1 MNSPGR
7 SVDVAIIGLSCRF
20 PGAAT
25 TEEYWKNLCEGVE
38 SITFFSDQE
47 LLAVGV
53 DPSLV
58 ANPSYVKAAPM
69 LRDVEMFDA
78 SFFGYSPKDAAL
90 MDPQQRFFL
99 EVCWEAFETA
109 GYDPAAYAGKV
120 GVLSTAGGVVTS
132 YLLAKLHHA
141 DLPGQTASISHI
153 NNDKD
158 FLSTRVSF
166 KLNLRGPSFTIQSA
180 CSSSLVAVHQACQ
193 NLRFNECDM
202 MLVGGSVVRVP
213 QVQGYLAEKRN
224 LHSLDGHCR
233 PFDSVGQGTIFGS
246 GVGAVLLKPLEQAV
260 ADGDHIFAVI
270 KGTAANNDGSAKS
283 SYTAP
288 SLGQQSQ
295 AVVDALD
302 LAGVSADSVGYVECH
317 STGTIVGDPLEI
329 EALTMAFRKGTKR
342 TQYCAV
348 GSVKANIGHPEQA
361 AGIAG
366 LIKTALVLH
375 HKRMPPSIN
384 YETPN
389 PAIDFASSPF
399 YVNTKLRDFPV
410 ADTPRRAGLNSLGIG
425 GTNTFVVL
433 EEAPPIAASKNE
445 SSDLFPCLVT
455 LSAKS
460 ADALVARVEQLLN
473 WLNDNP
479 DAPVGDLCYTTNVSR
494 SQFAF
499 RFAAPARSVAELKRH
514 LAAWLRTVTEDV
526 SSLQC
531 TSNAPVAFMFSGQGS
546 QHTGMAAELY
556 RTHSVFRNAMDH
568 CHALAG
574 PYLEQGLLE
583 VIFAAGR
590 DDALVNRTDYTQPAL
605 FAVEYALAELLKSWG
620 VAPDAVIGHSL
631 GEIAAACVADVMTLA
646 DAMRLV
652 TARAALMHRLPSG
665 GAMASIMAEESV
677 VRTLIDKIG
686 PEITVAAMNGPLNT
700 VVSGDRDAL
709 RILSEE
715 LDRQDITYRELR
727 ISNGFHSPRTEPI
740 LDDLENVAAQI
751 KHNAPKLPLISNLTG
766 EVMSA
771 APDKSY
777 WRRHLREAVRFG
789 DGMLSLAKLECGT
802 FLEIGPHPVL
812 LPIAQVCLGAKGKSA
827 AWIAALNRQKP
838 DAESITEMLVALYL
852 AGHKLNWTAVHSDA
866 SWRRIPLPTYPFR
879 RKRHW
884 IEDDTISTERPR
896 NAAEQLHPLVGR
908 RINSATKEVCY
919 QARYGVQ
926 HACYLSDH
934 RVVGTVVLP
943 TTAELEAATVV
954 GRMHFGTR
962 RVSFDNAMHHQA
974 MSFANG
980 EDRIVRV
987 LVTPLKSDR
996 ASFRLESAPTED
1008 SEAWRPHMTG
1018 TLRRSEVPSR
1028 SMTFSTKRVQA
1039 RCQQTLPVADFY
1051 DWLDKLGL
1059 EYGPSFRGVRELY
1072 FSQHEALTRVRLP
1085 DGLANT
1091 QYVMHPAFLDAC
1103 LHAYPLV
1110 LDGAET
1116 AKSDGRNSYLPVSLV
1131 GFRCYQDGIDEAWV
1145 HTRLRSVER
1154 DDTQVVDIQV
1164 YDVAE
1169 RPVAELEGLAVRL
1182 LPLDKVQLP
1191 RAGTDDL
1198 FYRAAWRKSVR
1209 GAAPEEDRAPAS
1221 WMIFADA
1228 KGVGV
1233 TLASRLEAR
1242 GHHCHLVYRDDAYA
1256 QPGIRKWTVNER
1268 QPHQFRRLLEQ
1279 FAASET
1285 IPCDGV
1291 VYLWGLD
1298 APSMEGL
1305 TLARL
1310 KSGSEMMCRGALGIL
1325 HALAET
1331 RTTNATGRRLWFVTA
1346 NTQKIEGPHQHIDPV
1361 QAPLWGLGRTVAIE
1375 YPGIWGGLIDLQLNG
1390 HRTPDIDLLEA
1401 ELLYPDGETQIAI
1414 SAGGQR
1420 NVPRF
1425 VKQPLAELPA
1435 QLPRVR
1441 GDATYLV
1448 TGGLGMLGRSAA
1460 KWLIRKGAKHLVL
1473 TGRNASP
1480 EAAQE
1485 VFSAAEIKSAA
1496 IHVVAADI
1504 SREEDVSRLMQTIS
1518 NELPPLKGVVHSA
1531 GVLDDGILAQLDWD
1545 RFASL
1550 FAPRV
1555 YGSWLLHEYT
1565 KSLELDFFILK
1576 SSLLSLLGSAGQ
1588 GNYTASSSFLDSLAA
1603 HRRAA
1608 DLPARAINWS
1618 AWSGGGLATISGARG
1633 EAMWSSLGV
1642 KFVSPDIAMQA
1653 FDKLMHRDV
1662 DQIAVAVADW
1672 PTYSGKVGTPPFLAE
1687 LLNRNEVFGSSKFA
1701 LGKIT
1706 TPDAPPVAVNGQA
1719 RQQLFSRLQQH
1730 IMAKLGFTEAIDPD
1744 QPLSELGLDSLMS
1757 VNLSNS
1763 LEDEFGIPLSVTEL
1777 IKGPTI
1783 NQLVDH
1789 MIDEFGVT
1797 IPDKPAGAGSAM
1809 TSAAAVR
1816 TLAINP
1822 PIAAAAVHSGAAP
1835 GRHGVPHSVTAELR
1849 IAADGYQGGME
1860 LQRVTHTQVLDGRA
1874 MYAGGNGNDPEAC
1887 LNVGIHAETP
1897 SASGGNGADPQH
1909 FGAPVSR
1916 LACNVPLR
1924 TTGKW
1929 LIAPRPNPDAKARL
1943 FCFPYAGGGVVSF
1956 RAWPQLLNDS
1966 VEVVAVEPPGRG
1978 TRINETAVEDLD
1990 TFVERLLPEMVVW
2003 LDRPSAF
2010 FGHCLGGL
2018 TMFATLCALPEAC
2031 AHFIKYSFACGVRPP
2046 HLLKRRGEFEDNVVY
2061 DMMLHEEFDIRI
2073 PPHAQTDEIFAD
2085 IIREFDTPAADRMLA
2100 IPKLRKALLPT
2111 IRAEF
2116 GMAYHYE
2123 YQPVEPFSFPISSF
2137 VGDLDP
2143 WVSEVD
2149 SAGWGELTR
2158 GGFTNHVRKGSH
2170 FLMADDREYILK
2182 TISSEF
2188 VNS

>member
-1 MNSPGR
+1 M
-7 SVDVAIIGLSCRF
+7 
-20 PGAAT
+20 
-25 TEEYWKNLCEGVE
+25 
-38 SITFFSDQE
+38 
-47 LLAVGV
+47 
-53 DPSLV
+53 
-58 ANPSYVKAAPM
+58 
-69 LRDVEMFDA
+69 
-78 SFFGYSPKDAAL
+78 
-90 MDPQQRFFL
+90 
-99 EVCWEAFETA
+99 
-109 GYDPAAYAGKV
+109 
-120 GVLSTAGGVVTS
+120 
-132 YLLAKLHHA
+132 
-141 DLPGQTASISHI
+141 
-153 NNDKD
+153 
-158 FLSTRVSF
+158 
-166 KLNLRGPSFTIQSA
+166 
-180 CSSSLVAVHQACQ
+180 
-193 NLRFNECDM
+193 
-202 MLVGGSVVRVP
+202 
-213 QVQGYLAEKRN
+213 
-224 LHSLDGHCR
+224 
-233 PFDSVGQGTIFGS
+233 
-246 GVGAVLLKPLEQAV
+246 
-260 ADGDHIFAVI
+260 
-270 KGTAANNDGSAKS
+270 
-283 SYTAP
+283 
-288 SLGQQSQ
+288 
-295 AVVDALD
+295 
-302 LAGVSADSVGYVECH
+302 
-317 STGTIVGDPLEI
+317 
-329 EALTMAFRKGTKR
+329 
-342 TQYCAV
+342 
-348 GSVKANIGHPEQA
+348 
-361 AGIAG
+361 
-366 LIKTALVLH
+366 
-375 HKRMPPSIN
+375 
-384 YETPN
+384 
-389 PAIDFASSPF
+389 
-399 YVNTKLRDFPV
+399 
-410 ADTPRRAGLNSLGIG
+410 
-425 GTNTFVVL
+425 
-433 EEAPPIAASKNE
+433 
-445 SSDLFPCLVT
+445 
-455 LSAKS
+455 
-460 ADALVARVEQLLN
+460 
-473 WLNDNP
+473 
-479 DAPVGDLCYTTNVSR
+479 
-494 SQFAF
+494 
-499 RFAAPARSVAELKRH
+499 
-514 LAAWLRTVTEDV
+514 
-526 SSLQC
+526 
-531 TSNAPVAFMFSGQGS
+531 
-546 QHTGMAAELY
+546 
-556 RTHSVFRNAMDH
+556 
-568 CHALAG
+568 
-574 PYLEQGLLE
+574 
-583 VIFAAGR
+583 
-590 DDALVNRTDYTQPAL
+590 
-605 FAVEYALAELLKSWG
+605 
-620 VAPDAVIGHSL
+620 
-631 GEIAAACVADVMTLA
+631 
-646 DAMRLV
+646 
-652 TARAALMHRLPSG
+652 
-665 GAMASIMAEESV
+665 
-677 VRTLIDKIG
+677 
-686 PEITVAAMNGPLNT
+686 
-700 VVSGDRDAL
+700 
-709 RILSEE
+709 
-715 LDRQDITYRELR
+715 
-727 ISNGFHSPRTEPI
+727 
-740 LDDLENVAAQI
+740 
-751 KHNAPKLPLISNLTG
+751 
-766 EVMSA
+766 
-771 APDKSY
+771 
-777 WRRHLREAVRFG
+777 
-789 DGMLSLAKLECGT
+789 
-802 FLEIGPHPVL
+802 
-812 LPIAQVCLGAKGKSA
+812 
-827 AWIAALNRQKP
+827 
-838 DAESITEMLVALYL
+838 
-852 AGHKLNWTAVHSDA
+852 
-866 SWRRIPLPTYPFR
+866 
-879 RKRHW
+879 
-884 IEDDTISTERPR
+884 
-896 NAAEQLHPLVGR
+896 
-908 RINSATKEVCY
+908 
-919 QARYGVQ
+919 
-926 HACYLSDH
+926 
-934 RVVGTVVLP
+934 
-943 TTAELEAATVV
+943 
-954 GRMHFGTR
+954 
-962 RVSFDNAMHHQA
+962 
-974 MSFANG
+974 
-980 EDRIVRV
+980 
-987 LVTPLKSDR
+987 
-996 ASFRLESAPTED
+996 
-1008 SEAWRPHMTG
+1008 
-1018 TLRRSEVPSR
+1018 
-1028 SMTFSTKRVQA
+1028 
-1039 RCQQTLPVADFY
+1039 
-1051 DWLDKLGL
+1051 
-1059 EYGPSFRGVRELY
+1059 
-1072 FSQHEALTRVRLP
+1072 
-1085 DGLANT
+1085 
-1091 QYVMHPAFLDAC
+1091 
-1103 LHAYPLV
+1103 
-1110 LDGAET
+1110 

-1145 HTRLRSVER
+1145 HTRLRSVEK
-1154 DDTQVVDIQV
+1154 DDTQVVDIRV

-1169 RPVAELEGLAVRL
+1169 RPVAELEGLTVRL
-1182 LPLDKVQLP
+1182 LPLDKVQPP
-1191 RAGTDDL
+1191 RADTDDL
-1198 FYRAAWRKSVR
+1198 FYRAVWRKSVR
-1209 GAAPEEDRAPAS
+1209 GAANSERDRAPAS
-1221 WMIFADA
+1221 WIIFADA

-1233 TLASRLEAR
+1233 ALASKLEAT

-1268 QPHQFRRLLEQ
+1268 QPHHFRRLLEQ

-1285 IPCDGV
+1285 VPCDGV

-1310 KSGSEMMCRGALGIL
+1310 KSGSEMICRGALGIL

-1390 HRTPDIDLLEA
+1390 HRTPDIDLLAA

-1425 VKQPLAELPA
+1425 VKQSLAELPA

-1473 TGRNASP
+1473 TGRNASA

-1485 VFSAAEIKSAA
+1485 VFSAAEIKSSA

-1504 SREEDVSRLMQTIS
+1504 SREGDVSRLMQKIS

-1545 RFASL
+1545 RFARL

-1608 DLPARAINWS
+1608 GLPARAINWS

-1687 LLNRNEVFGSSKFA
+1687 LLSGNEVFGSSKFA

-1719 RQQLFSRLQQH
+1719 RQQLFSKLQQH

-1744 QPLSELGLDSLMS
+1744 QSLSELGLDSLMS

-1797 IPDKPAGAGSAM
+1797 IPDEPAGTGSAM
-1809 TSAAAVR
+1809 TAAAVR

-1835 GRHGVPHSVTAELR
+1835 GVPHSLTAELR
-1849 IAADGYQGGME
+1849 IAADGYQRGME

-1887 LNVGIHAETP
+1887 PNVRMDAETP
-1897 SASGGNGADPQH
+1897 SASGDNGADAQH

-2143 WVSEVD
+2143 WVSEEH

-2170 FLMADDREYILK
+2170 FLMAEDREYILK